1 MTLGTIAVKNV
12 DEKLYKRAKA
22 LASLRGETLG
32 EAVNEALAMWLSQR
46 TTPDLLDKWEE
57 LEKQAK
63 VNNDAFLRMRPEL
76 MRKHRG
82 EYAVIRGG
90 KLVGS
95 YPTPEDAFR
104 AAANREGVQTVV
116 AHLVDIPPRAV
127 ELGWS
132 LMEEL
137 AR

>member
-1 MTLGTIAVKNV
+1 MTLRTIAVKKV

-63 VNNDAFLRMRPEL
+63 VNNDAFVRMRPEL

-82 EYAVIRGG
+82 EYAVIKGG

-95 YPTPEDAFR
+95 YTTSEDAFR

-116 AHLVDIPPRAV
+116 AHLVDVPPRAV

>member
-1 MTLGTIAVKNV
+1 MGTIAVKNV
-12 DEKLYKRAKA
+12 DDRLYRRAKA
-22 LASLRGETLG
+22 LASLRGETVG
-32 EAVNEALAMWLSQR
+32 DAVNEALAMWLSQR
-46 TTPDLLDKWEE
+46 TRPDLLDKWEE
-57 LEKQAK
+57 LEKQSK
-63 VNNDAFLRMRPEL
+63 VNNDAFNGIRQEL
-76 MRKHRG
+76 MRKHRR

-95 YPTPEDAFR
+95 YRTPEEAWG
-104 AAANREGVQTVV
+104 AAANPEGAQTIV
-116 AHLVDIPPRAV
+116 AHLVDEPPRVV

>member
-1 MTLGTIAVKNV
+1 MGTIAVKNV
-12 DEKLYKRAKA
+12 DEKLYRRTKA
-22 LASLRGETLG
+22 LASLRGETVG
-32 EAVNEALAMWLSQR
+32 EAVNKALASWLSQR

-63 VNNDAFLRMRPEL
+63 VNNDAFVRMRPEL

-82 EYAVIRGG
+82 EYAVIKGG

-95 YPTPEDAFR
+95 FSIPEEAFR
-104 AAANREGVQTVV
+104 AAANQEGAQTIV
-116 AHLVDIPPRAV
+116 AHLVEEPPRAIEV
-127 ELGWS
+127 GWS

-137 AR
+137 TR

>member
-1 MTLGTIAVKNV
+1 MGTIAIKKV
-12 DEKLYKRAKA
+12 DEKLYRRAKA
-22 LASLRGETLG
+22 LASLRGETVG

-46 TTPDLLDKWEE
+46 TRPDLLDKWEE

-63 VNNDAFLRMRPEL
+63 VNNDAFDEVRHEL
-76 MRKHRG
+76 MRRHKG

-95 YPTPEDAFR
+95 YETPEEAYL
-104 AAANREGVQTVV
+104 AAANREGAQTIV
-116 AHLVDIPPRAV
+116 AHLVDEPPKVV

-137 AR
+137 PL